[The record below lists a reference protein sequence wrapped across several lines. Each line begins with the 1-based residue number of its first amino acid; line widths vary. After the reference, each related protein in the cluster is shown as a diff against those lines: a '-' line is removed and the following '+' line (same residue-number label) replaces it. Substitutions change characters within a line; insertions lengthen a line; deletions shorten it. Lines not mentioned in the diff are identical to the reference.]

1 MSSRLPRL
9 RSFSA
14 GVLAFAVPAALA
26 VAVAAPAASARTHG
40 HDNEFTQ
47 TNLISDLTTGDFG
60 GYQATLAIHAEG
72 SLEAEKLTILREYDR
87 ERVKH
92 YARWVA
98 GL

>member
-1 MSSRLPRL
+1 MTD
-9 RSFSA
+9 RSPGF
-14 GVLAFAVPAALA
+14 
-26 VAVAAPAASARTHG
+26 
-40 HDNEFTQ
+40 
-47 TNLISDLTTGDFG
+47 
-60 GYQATLAIHAEG
+60 ATLAIHAEG